1 MSANLIT
8 EEEKDTLLA
17 QRQQTIEALL
27 QYIASIL
34 NERGADEAAGRLT
47 RFYDYVKDGGELKI
61 KKVKTSQ
68 AQRAREL
75 MDFFK
80 VDHYQLADET
90 GESGDYCTYLFR
102 EDQAESMDK
111 VAEYLEFENN
121 THLVWIEVDDFLRLN
136 VGNTLCRVTIAREQ
150 VSSLTQV
157 LDDTGLMFSVNFL
170 VDERAD
176 VYFHEYDKE
185 QMKDCIGH
193 VYGLLGIDKDISI
206 ERINIDSAYTAQR
219 LADDKE
225 RNEHSHQKSHSHHA
239 FNSLS
244 L

>member
-47 RFYDYVKDGGELKI
+47 RFYDYVKDGGELKV

-102 EDQAESMDK
+102 EDQSESMDK

-193 VYGLLGIDKDISI
+193 VYGLLGIDSDGPRS
-206 ERINIDSAYTAQR
+206 
-219 LADDKE
+219 
-225 RNEHSHQKSHSHHA
+225 
-239 FNSLS
+239 
-244 L
+244 

>member
-1 MSANLIT
+1 
-8 EEEKDTLLA
+8 
-17 QRQQTIEALL
+17 
-27 QYIASIL
+27 
-34 NERGADEAAGRLT
+34 
-47 RFYDYVKDGGELKI
+47 
-61 KKVKTSQ
+61 
-68 AQRAREL
+68 
-75 MDFFK
+75 
-80 VDHYQLADET
+80 
-90 GESGDYCTYLFR
+90 
-102 EDQAESMDK
+102 MDK

-225 RNEHSHQKSHSHHA
+225 RNEHSHQKPHSHHA